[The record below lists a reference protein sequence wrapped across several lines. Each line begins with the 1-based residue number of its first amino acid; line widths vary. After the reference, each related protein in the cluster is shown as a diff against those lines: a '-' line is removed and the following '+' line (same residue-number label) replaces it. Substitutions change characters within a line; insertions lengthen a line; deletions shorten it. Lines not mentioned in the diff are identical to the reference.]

1 MMAEKKNKA
10 RSQVSARLNIL
21 FLGVFLLFSA
31 LILRLGMVQI
41 VQGESYEEELTH
53 VSNQTARIDAPR
65 GLMYDSYG
73 NVVVD
78 NSMELSVTYTNPGNQ
93 KAEDILELAIKLSDF
108 IEVDTENLRFR
119 DKQEYWYVT
128 HSEKERKALIEGKKV
143 DDKDEYQTIID
154 EITEEMVDGYSKEEE
169 QVIAIFTHM
178 LRGTSGTPQRIK
190 QSITEEEAHVLSEH
204 LDKLPNID
212 LQRDATREYVY
223 GDTLRQLYGSV
234 GSIQSE
240 KVDDY
245 LANGYARS
253 DLVGNSYLEL
263 QYENVLR
270 GTKAEI
276 SRTSTRTGG
285 EEAESV
291 VEETLGSRGNDLVLS
306 VDMEYQQLLDEAVEK
321 HVMKNRGYY
330 LQQQEGSAYAIVMNP
345 KTGEILAISGF
356 VDPAGEDESYLHPTG
371 AVNNAFE
378 FGSVVKGASVLT
390 GMQEGVVT
398 PDTVVNDRPLHFN
411 GTPEKKSVTSMG
423 PVNMGTALE
432 RSSNV
437 YMFEIAMR
445 MGNYTYNSNIPQSQR
460 SLFGLSVANDVLER
474 SRYYFSQFG
483 LGTQTGIDL
492 PHEVTGITG
501 VPQEPGASLDFMIGQ
516 FDTYTTLQIG
526 QYASTIAN
534 DGVRMR
540 PRLVKEILE
549 PSINGE
555 EATVVKEFAPEVL
568 NEVDMSKDKLDV
580 VQNGFRRVVTGSR
593 GTASSIKT
601 DVPIA
606 AKTGTAEISVAIGE
620 GDNRQVLNGNNQS
633 FIGYAPY
640 DDPEIA
646 FAVIA
651 PKVQIPRGTSYKI
664 AQSIAQDLVNDYFDL
679 QENREGPKS
688 VDSVMD
694 EVDLFENE

>member
-1 MMAEKKNKA
+1 
-10 RSQVSARLNIL
+10 
-21 FLGVFLLFSA
+21 
-31 LILRLGMVQI
+31 
-41 VQGESYEEELTH
+41 
-53 VSNQTARIDAPR
+53 
-65 GLMYDSYG
+65 
-73 NVVVD
+73 
-78 NSMELSVTYTNPGNQ
+78 
-93 KAEDILELAIKLSDF
+93 
-108 IEVDTENLRFR
+108 
-119 DKQEYWYVT
+119 
-128 HSEKERKALIEGKKV
+128 
-143 DDKDEYQTIID
+143 
-154 EITEEMVDGYSKEEE
+154 
-169 QVIAIFTHM
+169 
-178 LRGTSGTPQRIK
+178 
-190 QSITEEEAHVLSEH
+190 
-204 LDKLPNID
+204 
-212 LQRDATREYVY
+212 
-223 GDTLRQLYGSV
+223 
-234 GSIQSE
+234 
-240 KVDDY
+240 
-245 LANGYARS
+245 
-253 DLVGNSYLEL
+253 
-263 QYENVLR
+263 
-270 GTKAEI
+270 
-276 SRTSTRTGG
+276 
-285 EEAESV
+285 
-291 VEETLGSRGNDLVLS
+291 
-306 VDMEYQQLLDEAVEK
+306 
-321 HVMKNRGYY
+321 
-330 LQQQEGSAYAIVMNP
+330 
-345 KTGEILAISGF
+345 
-356 VDPAGEDESYLHPTG
+356 
-371 AVNNAFE
+371 
-378 FGSVVKGASVLT
+378 
-390 GMQEGVVT
+390 
-398 PDTVVNDRPLHFN
+398 
-411 GTPEKKSVTSMG
+411 
-423 PVNMGTALE
+423 MGTALE

-445 MGNYTYNSNIPQSQR
+445 MGNYTYNANIPQSQR

-516 FDTYTTLQIG
+516 FDTYTTLQVG

-664 AQSIAQDLVNDYFDL
+664 AQDIAQDLVNDYFDL
-679 QENREGPKS
+679 QENRDGPKS